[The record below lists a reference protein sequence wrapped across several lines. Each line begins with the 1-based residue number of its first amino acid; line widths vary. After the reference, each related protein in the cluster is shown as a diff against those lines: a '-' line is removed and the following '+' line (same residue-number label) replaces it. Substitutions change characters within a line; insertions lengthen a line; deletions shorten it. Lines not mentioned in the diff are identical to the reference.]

1 MGENAKEIVFQR
13 VHRLGR
19 PRRRL
24 APNGQPQ
31 KPRPVI
37 AGFRDYKVRQDV
49 LSRANFLKGTVFNVN
64 QDFPAKIRL
73 ARNKLWTDF
82 CSARAAH
89 KKATIAYPA
98 RLIVEGRCVRDEF
111 PGWYTWLGNR
121 QSQGVQNE
129 TDRIDQRQRES
140 NTRDIRVDIQP
151 RGSKT
156 GAIINM
162 GHTYD
167 VSGYAPSHGMNT
179 AGPSSMTGGAKGHAQ
194 GNVYRP
200 GLQETHHTGHAV
212 TNAIN
217 SHAPSH
223 HPPPTNAQFGT
234 VPYHPAPSSLP
245 HETPT
250 TFQPPPQ
257 GSQYQGPPPNRVPL
271 HGPQEPPPKDPRPA
285 PPPCCLWLLHQPL
298 HTRLT
303 RWRHQT
309 ACQTTPNLPSQWKTL
324 SMKCH
329 LAVELAIPIR
339 TATGWLEVPL
349 VQPRWNSF
357 YGTSKVWVKKTL
369 YKFKDESFLN
379 SLKQSD
385 VILLCETWTNPMM
398 NISID
403 GYQCHPLHR
412 LKNKPGTKRD

>member
-1 MGENAKEIVFQR
+1 M
-13 VHRLGR
+13 
-19 PRRRL
+19 
-24 APNGQPQ
+24 
-31 KPRPVI
+31 
-37 AGFRDYKVRQDV
+37 

-98 RLIVEGRCVRDEF
+98 RLIVEGRCVPDEF

-151 RGSKT
+151 RGNTT
-156 GAIINM
+156 GATINM

-200 GLQETHHTGHAV
+200 GLQETYHTGHSV
-212 TNAIN
+212 TNATN

-271 HGPQEPPPKDPRPA
+271 HGPQEPPPQR
-285 PPPCCLWLLHQPL
+285 PPPGP
-298 HTRLT
+298 
-303 RWRHQT
+303 
-309 ACQTTPNLPSQWKTL
+309 TPML
-324 SMKCH
+324 SM
-329 LAVELAIPIR
+329 
-339 TATGWLEVPL
+339 ATPSAPAHTVNQMTSSNSVSNDTQPPVTMENLEHEVP
-349 VQPRWNSF
+349 PGG
-357 YGTSKVWVKKTL
+357 GT
-369 YKFKDESFLN
+369 
-379 SLKQSD
+379 
-385 VILLCETWTNPMM
+385 
-398 NISID
+398 
-403 GYQCHPLHR
+403 GHPH
-412 LKNKPGTKRD
+412 